1 MANLSDFITEI
12 LTGEYGQDV
21 VNYGKDANGDFQPF
35 EVTVDGKQYVVDEDV
50 ATKLQT
56 LIDKDFATETTLD
69 TRLSSLETKMDTLL
83 NSQDTDNNLS
93 VKQSGSIDL
102 LAEHGVTTITDGDSY
117 DIIPSGENILPY
129 QIIQFSL
136 GRIRVNGS
144 ILTRDKVSTTDIFI
158 RFRFHS
164 ETELMGDQGA
174 WQTIRLM
181 DIYEEKRLSGS
192 FTGKIKTEGTE
203 IRNAEITN
211 NSGEEIEIQRIVVR
225 GCK

>member
-69 TRLSSLETKMDTLL
+69 TRLSNLETKMDTLL

-93 VKQSGSIDL
+93 VKQSGSIVSSL
-102 LAEHGVTTITDGDSY
+102 ESGTD
-117 DIIPSGENILPY
+117 
-129 QIIQFSL
+129 
-136 GRIRVNGS
+136 VS
-144 ILTRDKVSTTDIFI
+144 IEPDAIETVIDWVDVSEFRKLFISANHSASSSRD
-158 RFRFHS
+158 
-164 ETELMGDQGA
+164 
-174 WQTIRLM
+174 
-181 DIYEEKRLSGS
+181 Y
-192 FTGKIKTEGTE
+192 
-203 IRNAEITN
+203 
-211 NSGEEIEIQRIVVR
+211 RIVVR
-225 GCK
+225 RRDSDGNILGEDGNTAEDPDGGQSFTYSQFRRVQTSEFPTKAHEVRIDIRNLDNEWTGSFSAWLGGVR